1 METNRCV
8 NCMSEMQK
16 SAGRYCPVCGFD
28 NQSVEQPIYALKLN
42 YILHGRYLIGRVLGQ
57 GGFGITYVGLDMVLD
72 LKVAIKEYFPMG
84 MVTRQDM
91 SSTLLWNPSQAS
103 QTQRQSGCEGFLK
116 EARKMAKTDAN
127 PTIVRVRDTFLENE
141 TAYIIMDFVEG
152 HTLKEELQKNGPMPF
167 PKCMELLR
175 PMMEGLARVHQQG
188 IIHRDIS
195 PDNMIVQPDGSV
207 KLLDLGAAKDI
218 TLSNGQSSQ
227 VVAKKGFSPIE
238 QYVEKGQIGPWTDV
252 YALCATISY
261 CITGKMLP
269 DATERMLMQ
278 AGQQGPVLPG
288 DLPENIALALKD
300 GLALKAEDRIQDVG
314 QLLQRLD
321 AQSPSGQP
329 VSVKKEIPSPGGQA
343 VKKETPDPGGQ
354 PVSVQKE
361 TQVPSGQPVSGQ
373 TYGNTGA
380 GTNAGNNAN
389 GNNAANTEVDK
400 GGFGWWALGC
410 CVPVA
415 GLVLYLV
422 YKDQKPKTAKAAGV
436 GALVCIALVVVFYIL
451 MFLIALS
458 S

>member
-8 NCMSEMQK
+8 NCMSEMQH

-28 NQSVEQPIYALKLN
+28 NQNVQQPIYALKLN

-103 QTQRQSGCEGFLK
+103 QTQRQSGCDSFLK
-116 EARKMAKTDAN
+116 EARKMAKMDAN

-141 TAYIIMDFVEG
+141 TAYIVMDFVEG

-167 PKCMELLR
+167 PKCMGLLR
-175 PMMEGLARVHQQG
+175 SMMEGLAKVHQQG
-188 IIHRDIS
+188 IVHRDIS
-195 PDNMIVQPDGSV
+195 PDNIIVQPDGGV
-207 KLLDLGAAKDI
+207 KLIDLGTAKDI

-238 QYVEKGQIGPWTDV
+238 QYVEKGEIGSWTDV
-252 YALCATISY
+252 YALCATICY
-261 CITGKMLP
+261 CITGKLLP

-278 AGQQGPVLPG
+278 GGQQDPVLP
-288 DLPENIALALKD
+288 DYLPNNVAQALKD
-300 GLALKAEDRIQDVG
+300 GLALKAEDRIRDVG

-321 AQSPSGQP
+321 AQAPSGQP
-329 VSVKKEIPSPGGQA
+329 VSE
-343 VKKETPDPGGQ
+343 KKETQAPSRQ
-354 PVSVQKE
+354 PVSQ
-361 TQVPSGQPVSGQ
+361 Q
-373 TYGNTGA
+373 TYGNTG
-380 GTNAGNNAN
+380 TNTNTGNYVNGGNTVNTGNNVN
-389 GNNAANTEVDK
+389 PQNDN

-410 CVPVA
+410 CIPIA
-415 GLVLYLV
+415 GLVLFLV
-422 YKDQKPKTAKAAGV
+422 YKDQKPNTAKAAGV
-436 GALVCIALVVVFYIL
+436 GALVSVVLVIVFYIL
-451 MFLIALS
+451 LFLIALTA
-458 S
+458 